1 MFIFAYVSTFSG
13 PEKSDAMS
21 DKCNS
26 ENTGAESDVCVQTKV
41 EVEAPK
47 ESVDF
52 KVIYNKNKYDVNFL
66 LDGTVGQ
73 LKQHLQDIIGISF
86 CLCACVLIMKVSSHA
101 GYVCSLLYNQILW
114 LSGYQLCAVSRR
126 SAVQF

>member
-1 MFIFAYVSTFSG
+1 MFIFAYVSNFSG
-13 PEKSDAMS
+13 PEKSDAVS

-26 ENTGAESDVCVQTKV
+26 ENNGAESDVCVQTKV

-86 CLCACVLIMKVSSHA
+86 CLFVCVC
-101 GYVCSLLYNQILW
+101 VCTNNEGVIT
-114 LSGYQLCAVSRR
+114 R
-126 SAVQF
+126 